1 MSDPETAATLA
12 AARRFLDAFS
22 RHDVDGVM
30 AAMTVPLGKDE
41 DCSPVADLEH
51 AIHPW
56 VMFGVMPIFGF
67 ASAGVH
73 LTGGLEVLFQPLP
86 LAIMLGLFVG
96 KQVGIFGSVWL
107 AVKTGLAE
115 KPTGTRWR
123 QIYAASILC
132 GIGFTM
138 SLFIGALAFPNDP
151 LLVDE
156 AKIGVLAG
164 SLLSA
169 IAGYALLRFTSGVE
183 TSPEDEDEE
192 AEIFGADDRVRRARV
207 RASGR
212 ECD

>member
-1 MSDPETAATLA
+1 MNLIGVYGTA
-12 AARRFLDAFS
+12 
-22 RHDVDGVM
+22 
-30 AAMTVPLGKDE
+30 
-41 DCSPVADLEH
+41 
-51 AIHPW
+51 
-56 VMFGVMPIFGF
+56 
-67 ASAGVH
+67 
-73 LTGGLEVLFQPLP
+73 
-86 LAIMLGLFVG
+86 LAIVKLGWADAPVG
-96 KQVGIFGSVWL
+96 
-107 AVKTGLAE
+107 
-115 KPTGTRWR
+115 
-123 QIYAASILC
+123 AAPLHVLGVALLC

-192 AEIFGADDRVRRARV
+192 AEIFGADDRERRARV